1 MERFIKYAAIVIVV
15 VIIKGYFGKPDSSG
29 GDGLVPQTARTP
41 TIYNIPQKAIPVTS
55 AAKILPELELPKLEM
70 PKITPPVAPNID
82 SLKAL
87 IIPAEAPNID
97 SLKAEIEATQFRLP
111 ELKISQVTE

>member
-1 MERFIKYAAIVIVV
+1 MERFIKYAAIIIVV

-29 GDGLVPQTARTP
+29 GDGLVPQTYRTP

-82 SLKAL
+82 SLKA
-87 IIPAEAPNID
+87 
-97 SLKAEIEATQFRLP
+97 EIEATQFRLP

>member
-1 MERFIKYAAIVIVV
+1 MERFIKYAAIIIVV

-29 GDGLVPQTARTP
+29 GDGLVPQTYRTP
-41 TIYNIPQKAIPVTS
+41 TIYNIPQKTIPVTS
-55 AAKILPELELPKLEM
+55 AAKILPELELPELELPKLEM
-70 PKITPPVAPNID
+70 PKITPPV
-82 SLKAL
+82 
-87 IIPAEAPNID
+87 APNID

>member
-1 MERFIKYAAIVIVV
+1 MERFIKYAAIIIVV

-29 GDGLVPQTARTP
+29 GDGLVPQTYRTP

-70 PKITPPVAPNID
+70 PKLEMPKITPPV
-82 SLKAL
+82 
-87 IIPAEAPNID
+87 APNID

>member
-1 MERFIKYAAIVIVV
+1 MERFIKYAAIIIVV

-29 GDGLVPQTARTP
+29 GDGLVPQTYRTP

-87 IIPAEAPNID
+87 ITPPVAPNID

>member
-29 GDGLVPQTARTP
+29 GDGIVPQTYRTP

-55 AAKILPELELPKLEM
+55 AAKILPELELPELELPELELPKLEM
-70 PKITPPVAPNID
+70 PKITPPV
-82 SLKAL
+82 
-87 IIPAEAPNID
+87 APNID